1 VVRSPDLT
9 VLPTS
14 TLLVGGERLSSSSG
28 GTFPHVYAASGQHTV
43 EVQLAGRDEVLM
55 AVDAARTAFPAWR
68 ALAGDRRRS
77 LLLAFA
83 AAVRTHA
90 AELAYLAV
98 IENSTPATM
107 TEALAGLVSSRLEYN
122 AGFADKR
129 GGMVIPSW
137 PAAGFDYTLDEPY
150 GVIGIMTPWN
160 SPLITFASTVGPALA
175 AGNTIVLKPPELA
188 PFTSVRLAEIAL
200 EAGLPPGAL
209 NVIAGGPEGGA
220 ALVRH
225 PGIGKVHFTGSGATA
240 KHILDGCRDNLTP
253 AALELGGKSA
263 MLVFPDADLAKAA
276 HQAAQGALQLSGQGC
291 INGTRVLAHHSVHD
305 ELVSL
310 IARVVDD
317 AVVGDPLAPA
327 TTVGPVVDA
336 RSTDRILEIIARAQQ
351 GAAGALVAGGHRLG
365 GELAQ
370 GFFIAP
376 TVFADVRP
384 DAEIAREEIFGPV
397 LSVLRFDDEYEAI
410 RMANDSPYGLASYVH
425 TRDVARTHRVADA
438 LETGMVWVNGFGGI
452 PSAAPFGGVKQ
463 SGYGRLGGPH
473 AIREFTRPKNVW
485 IAAD

>member
-1 VVRSPDLT
+1 
-9 VLPTS
+9 
-14 TLLVGGERLSSSSG
+14 
-28 GTFPHVYAASGQHTV
+28 
-43 EVQLAGRDEVLM
+43 
-55 AVDAARTAFPAWR
+55 
-68 ALAGDRRRS
+68 
-77 LLLAFA
+77 
-83 AAVRTHA
+83 
-90 AELAYLAV
+90 
-98 IENSTPATM
+98 
-107 TEALAGLVSSRLEYN
+107 
-122 AGFADKR
+122 
-129 GGMVIPSW
+129 
-137 PAAGFDYTLDEPY
+137 
-150 GVIGIMTPWN
+150 
-160 SPLITFASTVGPALA
+160 
-175 AGNTIVLKPPELA
+175 
-188 PFTSVRLAEIAL
+188 
-200 EAGLPPGAL
+200 
-209 NVIAGGPEGGA
+209 
-220 ALVRH
+220 
-225 PGIGKVHFTGSGATA
+225 
-240 KHILDGCRDNLTP
+240 
-253 AALELGGKSA
+253 
-263 MLVFPDADLAKAA
+263 
-276 HQAAQGALQLSGQGC
+276 
-291 INGTRVLAHHSVHD
+291 VLAHHSVHD